1 MYYLEINLFL
11 KFSINKFNFSSIIFI
26 NNNISNI
33 INIILVIFKI
43 IIFNYKI
50 EYFKCL
56 NIIINFLNFS
66 SKFYKKIFYFYV

>member
-11 KFSINKFNFSSIIFI
+11 KFFINKFNFSSIIFI
-26 NNNISNI
+26 NKYFKY
-33 INIILVIFKI
+33 NIILVIFKI

>member
-11 KFSINKFNFSSIIFI
+11 KFFINKINFSSIIFI
-26 NNNISNI
+26 NKYFKYN
-33 INIILVIFKI
+33 VIFKI

-66 SKFYKKIFYFYV
+66 SKYYKKIFYFYV